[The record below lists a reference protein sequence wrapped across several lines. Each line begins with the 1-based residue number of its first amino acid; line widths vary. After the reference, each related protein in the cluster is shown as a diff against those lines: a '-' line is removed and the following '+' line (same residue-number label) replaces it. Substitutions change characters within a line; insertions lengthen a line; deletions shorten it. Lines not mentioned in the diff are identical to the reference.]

1 MSFSPIPN
9 TTSTTTTSSPNTFSS
24 SPNKHFN
31 NPSSN
36 SHRKSILPSSIL
48 LQVNEAE
55 EERDEVS
62 IRSGNSRVSCCS
74 YNSTLSSM
82 SGNSENSLLTWETLF
97 IGNESF
103 DKNSNKCSGSRGN
116 GMAIED
122 LIQRLTI
129 GGQYGTDDDPFMVT
143 FFVFYRKFMRPRDVL
158 SRLMQ
163 KFHECEKDIRD
174 NRNTTHEKICNIL
187 YHWMTQHPN
196 DLIHPQ
202 TRNMLHE
209 FLNIITNCA
218 HLSYYAIIL
227 ERLVNGGL
235 KTKAS
240 NSAKKDSG
248 FGGWIFNGDQEG
260 YLSDMVITDEN
271 TSSDA
276 ESDQKSS
283 TSRHHRRAASDLS
296 HESRGRKKLSS
307 LSRYVSTKYNNRFN
321 PSKTIERKS
330 RSPLKKVLSTD
341 NDGQIS
347 SSMKNLSRSLPRS
360 MTFKNTPAISITPP
374 QTPPTTLILPQ
385 IRHHRR
391 AASDLSHESR
401 GRKKL
406 SSLSRYVSTKYN
418 NRFNPSKTIERKS
431 RSPLKKVLSTD
442 NDGQIS
448 SSMKNLSRSLP
459 RSMTF
464 KNTPAIS
471 ITPPQTPPTTLILPQ
486 MSFSP
491 IPNTTSTTTTSSP
504 NTFSSSPNKHFNNP
518 SSNSHRKSILPSS
531 ILLQVNE
538 AEEERDEVSIRSGN
552 SRVSCCSYNST
563 LSSMSGNS
571 ENSLLTWETL
581 FIGNESFDKNSNKC
595 SG

>member
-1 MSFSPIPN
+1 MLQKLRN
-9 TTSTTTTSSPNTFSS
+9 VTTSIATTITNTNTSTKSDFKKEINNNSINNRSSDNHNSS
-24 SPNKHFN
+24 SK
-31 NPSSN
+31 
-36 SHRKSILPSSIL
+36 SSIIKKAIYSDSYMIALIGKPNVGKSTIIRTGLNNLAPITNVGKEESLVYEIDVDDHSYPAQVLEIQENDLPDIDGILVCYDVTSRASIANIAWL
-48 LQVNEAE
+48 LNAFKEFQVPMILVACKADCDES
-55 EERDEVS
+55 ERQVP
-62 IRSGNSRVSCCS
+62 
-74 YNSTLSSM
+74 T
-82 SGNSENSLLTWETLF
+82 
-97 IGNESF
+97 
-103 DKNSNKCSGSRGN
+103 
-116 GMAIED
+116 
-122 LIQRLTI
+122 
-129 GGQYGTDDDPFMVT
+129 QYGVKLGDLFHVG
-143 FFVFYRKFMRPRDVL
+143 FVELDTRTENGIQKIHDVFSMLL
-158 SRLMQ
+158 S
-163 KFHECEKDIRD
+163 
-174 NRNTTHEKICNIL
+174 
-187 YHWMTQHPN
+187 
-196 DLIHPQ
+196 
-202 TRNMLHE
+202 
-209 FLNIITNCA
+209 
-218 HLSYYAIIL
+218 
-227 ERLVNGGL
+227 
-235 KTKAS
+235 
-240 NSAKKDSG
+240 
-248 FGGWIFNGDQEG
+248 
-260 YLSDMVITDEN
+260 

-321 PSKTIERKS
+321 PSKTIERK
-330 RSPLKKVLSTD
+330 
-341 NDGQIS
+341 
-347 SSMKNLSRSLPRS
+347 
-360 MTFKNTPAISITPP
+360 F
-374 QTPPTTLILPQ
+374 
-385 IRHHRR
+385 
-391 AASDLSHESR
+391 
-401 GRKKL
+401 
-406 SSLSRYVSTKYN
+406 
-418 NRFNPSKTIERKS
+418 
-431 RSPLKKVLSTD
+431 LSTD

-595 SG
+595 SGSRGNGMAIEDLIQRLTIGGQYGTDGGLKTKASNSAKKDSGFGGWIFNGDQEGYLSDMVITDEKSDELLLLSLSSLIQEKEQEQK

>member
-129 GGQYGTDDDPFMVT
+129 GGQYGTDD
-143 FFVFYRKFMRPRDVL
+143 
-158 SRLMQ
+158 
-163 KFHECEKDIRD
+163 IRD

-260 YLSDMVITDEN
+260 YLSDMVITDEK
-271 TSSDA
+271 SD
-276 ESDQKSS
+276 ELLL
-283 TSRHHRRAASDLS
+283 LS
-296 HESRGRKKLSS
+296 LSS
-307 LSRYVSTKYNNRFN
+307 LIQEKEQEQ
-321 PSKTIERKS
+321 K
-330 RSPLKKVLSTD
+330 
-341 NDGQIS
+341 
-347 SSMKNLSRSLPRS
+347 
-360 MTFKNTPAISITPP
+360 
-374 QTPPTTLILPQ
+374 
-385 IRHHRR
+385 
-391 AASDLSHESR
+391 
-401 GRKKL
+401 
-406 SSLSRYVSTKYN
+406 
-418 NRFNPSKTIERKS
+418 
-431 RSPLKKVLSTD
+431 
-442 NDGQIS
+442 
-448 SSMKNLSRSLP
+448 
-459 RSMTF
+459 
-464 KNTPAIS
+464 
-471 ITPPQTPPTTLILPQ
+471 
-486 MSFSP
+486 
-491 IPNTTSTTTTSSP
+491 
-504 NTFSSSPNKHFNNP
+504 
-518 SSNSHRKSILPSS
+518 
-531 ILLQVNE
+531 
-538 AEEERDEVSIRSGN
+538 
-552 SRVSCCSYNST
+552 
-563 LSSMSGNS
+563 
-571 ENSLLTWETL
+571 
-581 FIGNESFDKNSNKC
+581 
-595 SG
+595 